1 MSHKQLPKDFL
12 WGGAVAAHQVEGGWD
27 KGGKGVSIADV
38 LSGGAHGV
46 DRVMTDGVQEGYR
59 YPNHEAVDFYGHY
72 KEDIALFAEMGFKC
86 FRTSIA
92 WTRIFPKGDELQ
104 PNEAGLQFYDDM
116 FDELLK
122 YGIEPVITLSHFEMP
137 WHLVKE
143 YGGWKNRKVVDFF
156 VKFSEVVM
164 ERYKS
169 KVKYWMTFNEINNQ
183 RNWKYPLF
191 GYCCSGVVFTE
202 QENPEE
208 TMYQVLHHQFVASA
222 KVVKLG
228 HAINPEFKIGCM
240 VAMVP
245 LYPFSCHPDDMMYSV
260 EAMRERYLF
269 GDVHMRGYY
278 PSYILNEWERRG
290 FTINMEEGDLDT
302 LREGCA
308 DYMGLSYYMSNAVSA
323 VNPGS
328 GNSLSGFEGS
338 VPSPHV
344 KASDW
349 GWQIDPVGLRYS
361 LSVLYERYQKPLFI
375 VENGFGAIDKV
386 ADDGMVHDDYRIA
399 YLKAHIEQ
407 MKKAVFED
415 GVDLMGYTP
424 WGCIDCVSFTTGE
437 YSKRYGFIYVDKNDD
452 GTGTMARSRKQSFDW
467 YKKVIASN
475 GEEL

>member
-12 WGGAVAAHQVEGGWD
+12 WGGAVAAHQVEGGWN

-164 ERYKS
+164 DRYKS

-338 VPSPHV
+338 VPNPHV

-475 GEEL
+475 GKEL